1 MPVDGKPDKSPPR
14 KYLGFCLTAALTRTS
29 SVMRASYAKV
39 QSSVSFAAMPMRV
52 AVCVSGGGSNL
63 EALLDA
69 FASPDD
75 AVDIALVLS
84 DRASA
89 GGLERA
95 RRREIP
101 AEVLA
106 SPGDAS
112 EWLRQLERH
121 RIDLVVLAGYLKRV
135 PPEVVARYRGRI
147 INIHPALLP
156 AFGGQ
161 GMYGRRVHAAVLAS
175 GDRESGCTVHL
186 VDEEYDRGPILA
198 RMRVPVLPDD
208 TVDTLAARVLAA
220 EHELL
225 PAVVREAARRG
236 YPVPI
241 DSAD

>member
-1 MPVDGKPDKSPPR
+1 
-14 KYLGFCLTAALTRTS
+14 
-29 SVMRASYAKV
+29 
-39 QSSVSFAAMPMRV
+39 MRV

-63 EALLDA
+63 EALLEA

-75 AVDIALVLS
+75 GVDIALVLS

-95 RRREIP
+95 RRRGVP

-106 SPGDAS
+106 NPGDAS
-112 EWLRQLERH
+112 EWLRQLEQH
-121 RIDLVVLAGYLKRV
+121 QIDLVVLAGYLKRV
-135 PPEVVARYRGRI
+135 PAEVVARYRGRI

-175 GDRESGCTVHL
+175 GSPESGCTVHL

-198 RMRVPVLPDD
+198 QMRVPVMPDD
-208 TVDTLAARVLAA
+208 TVDALAARVLAA
-220 EHELL
+220 EHQLL

-236 YPVPI
+236 RPAPLR
-241 DSAD
+241 